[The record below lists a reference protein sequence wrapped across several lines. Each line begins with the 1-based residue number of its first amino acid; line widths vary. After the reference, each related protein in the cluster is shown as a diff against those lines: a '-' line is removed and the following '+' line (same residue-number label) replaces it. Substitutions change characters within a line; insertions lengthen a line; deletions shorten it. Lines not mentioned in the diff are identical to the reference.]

1 MYLMQDTPDFI
12 INLYTLL
19 HNFAYLSLVICIY
32 YYYFPHINEG
42 FLIWKF
48 IFFFIKL

>member
-1 MYLMQDTPDFI
+1 MYAMQDKPDFI
-12 INLYTLL
+12 INFYTLL
-19 HNFAYLSLVICIY
+19 HNFAGLNLFICIY

-48 IFFFIKL
+48 IFFFIKS